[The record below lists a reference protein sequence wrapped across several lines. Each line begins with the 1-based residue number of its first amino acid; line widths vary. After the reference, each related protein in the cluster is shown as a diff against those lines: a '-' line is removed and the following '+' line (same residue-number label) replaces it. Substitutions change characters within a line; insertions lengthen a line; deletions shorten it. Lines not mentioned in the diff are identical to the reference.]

1 VSQLRSLV
9 LIMQRC
15 GYKNTAR
22 YLCAE
27 SVKSLAAGRWRASPR
42 RFSLPMPHTTAA
54 ASARPNCV
62 VLHSSEKLLQHCIV
76 SLKTEY
82 IHYRMRYNI
91 IRDGEISLHKL
102 LATAQSSNRMDGGTK
117 EKLMDINQLF
127 ESNNVAQQVTN
138 SRGLAGTA
146 QLTNLSTE
154 ITNVVLKSLDANFAD
169 HKDLIAKS
177 KTDHNAMDELVGLMY
192 PIATEDVSFLK
203 ALDEATLEGMLKS
216 QQSKRSRSK
225 SKVMTMDNYANMMV
239 GAVAENLVR
248 LALGKSKLA
257 SGANRATGTIEFS
270 EELLQELQDDQDR
283 LRKELRNVQSKKSI
297 MKGKADFSETDERWV
312 SLLKAEAQLKAIR
325 VGAATTIVEVEVDT
339 TRELIADLF
348 LGINIEGLKS
358 QDSKQLLE
366 QIKEIIMAD

>member
-1 VSQLRSLV
+1 
-9 LIMQRC
+9 
-15 GYKNTAR
+15 
-22 YLCAE
+22 
-27 SVKSLAAGRWRASPR
+27 
-42 RFSLPMPHTTAA
+42 
-54 ASARPNCV
+54 
-62 VLHSSEKLLQHCIV
+62 
-76 SLKTEY
+76 
-82 IHYRMRYNI
+82 MRYNI